1 MALTQEGQ
9 WAKERTYPPNPHP
22 LLMMAMSHDEHF
34 VIGTFMTGFQ
44 LWQVMDDNKQEMCQV
59 TTLKLPSGA
68 SPHQTISLNI
78 ELIS

>member
-59 TTLKLPSGA
+59 TTLKLPSGRGK
-68 SPHQTISLNI
+68 TTYLDI
-78 ELIS
+78 ELVIS